1 MTRGRGDCIYYC
13 YGQVRTSK
21 GSVGAGSDQSK
32 LWSVF
37 TAGENPVQLIAG
49 SYWSGD
55 ATESYGLVMLPPSAV
70 NGPNGTQTLSGSM
83 GAVAINFQMAG
94 GNTATTPIALWPGQK
109 TFGGTPPIVPPFW
122 TLYVYPIDAAST
134 ADFQMRIMGMDLVKP

>member
-1 MTRGRGDCIYYC
+1 MYYC
-13 YGQVRTSK
+13 YGQIRTSK

-37 TAGENPVQLIAG
+37 TAGENPVQIIAG

-55 ATESYGLVMLPPSAV
+55 AGESYGLVMLAPSSV
-70 NGPNGTQTLSGSM
+70 SGPDGTATLAGSM

-94 GNTATTPIALWPGQK
+94 GNTQTTPLAIWPGQK
-109 TFGGTPPIVPPFW
+109 TAGNTPPIVPPFW
-122 TLYVYPIDAAST
+122 SLYVYPIDGTST
-134 ADFQMRIMGMDLVKP
+134 ADFQVRLMGMDLVKP